1 MQLKIKLRLKV
12 SVCHILKTRHKRK
25 KSLMV
30 LSVYFETAR
39 QPIRCWMASIYKEE
53 WGFRKSLE
61 LGVQESYIE
70 ILPFDR
76 VE

>member
-1 MQLKIKLRLKV
+1 
-12 SVCHILKTRHKRK
+12 
-25 KSLMV
+25 MV

-39 QPIRCWMASIYKEE
+39 QPIRCWMAPIYKKKL
-53 WGFRKSLE
+53 GRKSLE